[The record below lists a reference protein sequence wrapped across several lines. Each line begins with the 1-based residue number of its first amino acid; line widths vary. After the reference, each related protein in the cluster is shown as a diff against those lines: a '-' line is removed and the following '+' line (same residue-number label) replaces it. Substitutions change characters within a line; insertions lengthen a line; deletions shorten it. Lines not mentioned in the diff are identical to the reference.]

1 MNRALPSRAL
11 PSRAL
16 PSRALQIIN
25 EYSQPLTRPNW
36 RNSKPIISQYKL
48 YVYVLNKNKLN
59 YANSNL
65 EEGLLVRVLYH
76 IHDTEWYRAFEYI
89 RFYGLSRYIERMELD
104 GEDHSNMLEV
114 DGIKDAMYYHTV
126 YYD

>member
-1 MNRALPSRAL
+1 MSRAL
-11 PSRAL
+11 PSRVL

-36 RNSKPIISQYKL
+36 RHSKPIISQYKL
-48 YVYVLNKNKLN
+48 YVYILNKNKLN

-76 IHDTEWYRAFEYI
+76 INDTDWYRAFEYI
-89 RFYGLSRYIERMELD
+89 RFYGLSRYIERMELH
-104 GEDHSNMLEV
+104 GEYQSNMLEA

-126 YYD
+126 CYD